1 MAEGRAKIIKN
12 VPVFCPDHL
21 LLESRNLEAL
31 EIFISSIN
39 HHDIENIKILS
50 LSEFS
55 DEIHLEIKMIK
66 YNILVYFITTY
77 KVVPLLEKKI
87 DLFNSW
93 YERKDLKELFEKT
106 EEYIKQEP
114 KSDIFTAIIASD
126 LMDSTTFRN
135 LYKEANSYAAT
146 RPVEEVKLNLT
157 LRKSMISIDLK
168 TKLILNNVNKTYKF
182 ELINDR
188 YRVKNMTFTPKV
200 ELEWPETVVDACLG
214 KNLGEIIGLP
224 FLQDQKLIIENIQQ
238 NGKGKDNKIVRR
250 LSFRIAEEIIG
261 LEKACDIIDNIRSKL
276 GKTQ

>member
-188 YRVKNMTFTPKV
+188 YRVKNMTFTPKL